1 MQATFREEMVIEQ
14 EAPYRSGQFL
24 HKDATVICLEYKSKS
39 YLTELQ
45 IMAAK
50 FTGKLP
56 NIHLI

>member
-1 MQATFREEMVIEQ
+1 MVIEQ